1 MTTIALIED
10 NNDLRNFTEIYLQRH
25 GLEVHSYA
33 DAEEFLAST
42 KKIDI
47 FVIDINLP
55 EMSGFELVERLRA
68 ADPAACLVILS
79 ARERKA
85 DIVKGYNLGADVY
98 LTKPVAP
105 EILIAAIERLGA
117 RVIAR
122 KSNEVFVEVGANRIV
137 YGANSQPLS
146 SNEATLLHRLAI
158 ASARGLE
165 RHEIAECLGFDLDT
179 YKSKALELRLL
190 RLRRKIKAIGLEANQ
205 IETIRGF
212 GYRLSSDVRFTFV

>member
-1 MTTIALIED
+1 MTTLALIED
-10 NNDLRNFTEIYLQRH
+10 NNDLRNFTEIYLKRH
-25 GLEVHSYA
+25 GFEVHSYA
-33 DAEEFLAST
+33 DAEDFLAST

-146 SNEATLLHRLAI
+146 SNEATLLHRLAV

-212 GYRLSSDVRFTFV
+212 GYRLSNDVHFTFV

>member
-1 MTTIALIED
+1 MTTLALIED
-10 NNDLRNFTEIYLQRH
+10 NNDLRNFTEIYLKRH
-25 GLEVHSYA
+25 GFEVHSYA
-33 DAEEFLAST
+33 DAEDFLAST

-105 EILIAAIERLGA
+105 EILIAAIERLDA
-117 RVIAR
+117 RVTAR
-122 KSNEVFVEVGANRIV
+122 KPNEVFVEVGANKIV

-146 SNEATLLHRLAI
+146 SSEATLLHRLAI

-179 YKSKALELRLL
+179 YNSKALELRLL
-190 RLRRKIKAIGLEANQ
+190 RLRRKIKAVGLEANQ

-212 GYRLSSDVRFTFV
+212 GYRLSNDVHFTFV